1 MHYVLWNSSTIRCLW
16 GEFCA
21 YFFQEFKSAGRSARS
36 HAFCSTQ
43 LSSLGNEMWWAGIC
57 GTSLVIYF
65 FSPLTPSSRLWRQC
79 ALLLLPPTLRATLR
93 HWQDSIYYKYST
105 HCLNHPL
112 FLQERR
118 TGSSPWPQKTMTYT
132 TPSPPLHST
141 ALPLLWA
148 WAFTQ
153 KLILPREAF
162 LNLEKR
168 GCS

>member
-1 MHYVLWNSSTIRCLW
+1 MLISSKNLSQQAGVRVVTHSVQLSFHHLEMKCD
-16 GEFCA
+16 G
-21 YFFQEFKSAGRSARS
+21 QEFVAPVLL
-36 HAFCSTQ
+36 F
-43 LSSLGNEMWWAGIC
+43 I
-57 GTSLVIYF
+57 IF
-65 FSPLTPSSRLWRQC
+65 FPLTPSSRLWRQC

-168 GCS
+168 GCSLEFEPKWT